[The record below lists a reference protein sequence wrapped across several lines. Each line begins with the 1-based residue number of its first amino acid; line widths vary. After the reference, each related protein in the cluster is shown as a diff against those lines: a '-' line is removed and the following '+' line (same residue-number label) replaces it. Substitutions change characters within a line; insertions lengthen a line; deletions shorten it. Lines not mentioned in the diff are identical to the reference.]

1 MNYGLLSDRR
11 GKKYGYG
18 LRLTQIQE
26 KLPEHMLEAV
36 TRKARQDFGNQF
48 LMK

>member
-1 MNYGLLSDRR
+1 MNHGLLSDRR
-11 GKKYGYG
+11 GEKYGYV

-26 KLPEHMLEAV
+26 KLPEHMSEAGEE
-36 TRKARQDFGNQF
+36 KAHQDFRDQF